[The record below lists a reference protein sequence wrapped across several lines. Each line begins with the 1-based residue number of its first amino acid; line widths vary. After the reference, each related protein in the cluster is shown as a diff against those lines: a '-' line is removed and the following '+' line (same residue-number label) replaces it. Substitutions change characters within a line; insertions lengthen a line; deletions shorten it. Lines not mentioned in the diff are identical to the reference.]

1 MDSCP
6 RGAQVDYEKMVQNVM
21 QKVFYDHVSLF
32 KFDDEDEPLASEL
45 FTLGFD
51 KDSPGQSQGQGQGQ
65 SQSQEEKE
73 RKDLNPAR
81 RPQRLYLRRERAAMP
96 KAMTLLQETAFLL
109 LSEEDKETIVDAI
122 RSELNYIM

>member
-1 MDSCP
+1 MDSYP

-65 SQSQEEKE
+65 SQNQNQTQP
-73 RKDLNPAR
+73 KDQGTPEAVASSAAQDPSENPTR
-81 RPQRLYLRRERAAMP
+81 RQRGP
-96 KAMTLLQETAFLL
+96 GK
-109 LSEEDKETIVDAI
+109 S
-122 RSELNYIM
+122 

>member
-1 MDSCP
+1 MMED
-6 RGAQVDYEKMVQNVM
+6 VQREVNAV
-21 QKVFYDHVSLF
+21 L
-32 KFDDEDEPLASEL
+32 
-45 FTLGFD
+45 
-51 KDSPGQSQGQGQGQ
+51 GQSQVQGQ

>member
-1 MDSCP
+1 MGMTSTGAPSPSLPAIAGSPQQTEHSQQHQEQPP
-6 RGAQVDYEKMVQNVM
+6 RMNGPPIMMEDVQREVNAV
-21 QKVFYDHVSLF
+21 L
-32 KFDDEDEPLASEL
+32 
-45 FTLGFD
+45 
-51 KDSPGQSQGQGQGQ
+51 GQSQVQGQ